1 MDLFEQK
8 PIFLDE
14 ATVAE
19 QLRRVRQS
27 KELKL
32 ETVAKKLNIRA
43 EYLEAL
49 EKGHYDRLPTGVYG
63 RNFLREYC
71 RFLGLDYRPLAKQFE
86 AEAKASIRGNV
97 FERRLVAKRDLL
109 ALPVLA
115 RNAII
120 GVLIAACLIYLGL
133 LLKRIFEPPF
143 LAIEYP
149 TDNLTTADNRL
160 TVRGRTE
167 PETEITINNENVV
180 VTSSGAF
187 ERDVFLQP
195 GLNTIAVTAEKK
207 YSRPATLL
215 RQVLVES
222 PPEQ

>member
-1 MDLFEQK
+1 MDRFEQK

-27 KELKL
+27 KDLKL
-32 ETVAKKLNIRA
+32 PAVAKKLNIRT

-49 EKGHYDRLPTGVYG
+49 ERGRYDRLPTGVYG

-71 RFLGLDYRPLAKQFE
+71 HFLGLDYKSLSKQFE
-86 AEAKASIRGNV
+86 IETRTSIRGNV
-97 FERRLVAKRDLL
+97 FERQIVAKRQLL
-109 ALPVLA
+109 ALPLLA

-120 GVLIAACLIYLGL
+120 GVLIAACVIYLGL

-143 LAIEYP
+143 LIVEYP
-149 TDNLTTADNRL
+149 AESLTTAETRL

-167 PETEITINNENVV
+167 PETELTINGEHLIV
-180 VTSSGAF
+180 SGSGSF
-187 ERDVFLQP
+187 ERDVYLQP
-195 GLNTIAVTAEKK
+195 GLNTIDVLAEKK
-207 YSRPATLL
+207 YSRPATVS
-215 RQVLVES
+215 RQVFVTQ
-222 PPEQ
+222 PAR